1 MEKMITYLK
10 ERYNNTPMIII
21 ENGRHIL
28 KLEIF
33 SADTFLMPFSQNFR
47 VLQDLAKRAIYT
59 LPLKNISIKKGWNTC
74 MAIQTP

>member
-33 SADTFLMPFSQNFR
+33 SADTLLMPFSQNF
-47 VLQDLAKRAIYT
+47 
-59 LPLKNISIKKGWNTC
+59 
-74 MAIQTP
+74 